1 MITEHTSI
9 DLHCHS
15 TASDGQLTPS
25 QLVARA
31 IDMGVNLLAITDH
44 DTVAGLAEAHAFNAA
59 HATPLTL
66 IDGVE
71 ISTRWHAYDIH
82 IVGLGVDRHQPALL
96 AFMDNQRRLREE
108 RAQEIGLRLE
118 KAGIAGAY
126 EGAKALA
133 GDAAISRGHY
143 ARYMVEQGIVADM
156 AKVFKKYLAR
166 GKTGYVPNNWG
177 DMAAAISLIHAAGG
191 IAVLAHP
198 SGYQLSGK
206 WLKRLVNDFKAA
218 GGTAM
223 EVVLG
228 QQSTDDLVQLAA
240 LANQRELFAS
250 VGSDFHFPGR
260 WLELGRNLHRPNGLQ
275 WVWQSE
281 QWKVSL

>member
-1 MITEHTSI
+1 M
-9 DLHCHS
+9 
-15 TASDGQLTPS
+15 A
-25 QLVARA
+25 
-31 IDMGVNLLAITDH
+31 
-44 DTVAGLAEAHAFNAA
+44 
-59 HATPLTL
+59 
-66 IDGVE
+66 
-71 ISTRWHAYDIH
+71 
-82 IVGLGVDRHQPALL
+82 
-96 AFMDNQRRLREE
+96 NQRRLREE